1 MIKSA
6 INNGRGNEGRI
17 RRQRRDH
24 ATLII
29 FSPPTHTPGLS
40 ELNSADPIAVCCTT
54 ENIDCTSELYT
65 SYVLFITDSLLFYF
79 ILNYPRPSRVV
90 FLSLLPYAAHHP
102 PSFSFSSP
110 SSFLSTFL
118 FSASASAIPSRVSTF
133 AFLFLFFLFLL
144 LSLFYYIGQ
153 RGGIYNAALEVQGS
167 ER

>member
-1 MIKSA
+1 MCAQILTHSSQTMIKSA

-40 ELNSADPIAVCCTT
+40 RLNSADPIAVCCTT

-65 SYVLFITDSLLFYF
+65 SYVLFITDPLLFYF
-79 ILNYPRPSRVV
+79 ILNYPHSSRVV

-102 PSFSFSSP
+102 PS
-110 SSFLSTFL
+110 FL

-144 LSLFYYIGQ
+144 LSLFYYIG
-153 RGGIYNAALEVQGS
+153 
-167 ER
+167 